1 MKSVSFDKIKL
12 GGFWKDRF
20 ETNRVS
26 TIPSVFDRFSDT
38 GRFKAFECNWKE
50 GDPLKPHFFWDSD
63 VAKWLEGA
71 AYSIALSPDKELE
84 KKIDDVV
91 DLIEKNQGEDGY
103 FNIYFTVVAP
113 EKRFSNRD
121 CHELY
126 CAGHLTEA
134 AVAYYNATGKDK
146 FLNLMRKYID
156 YIYQVF
162 YVEDSAAFST
172 PGHEEIELALIKL
185 YDCTGDKKYLDLSA
199 HFINTRGT
207 SDKDSGIPEWATQL
221 YFQSDEPVRDFVRAK
236 GHSVRACYLYSGMA
250 DLAAKTGDKELLD
263 ACRRVFDNIA
273 EKQMY
278 ITGGIGA
285 TNQGEAFTEDYLLP
299 NDLAYSETC
308 ASIALAMFAKRMS
321 AIEPDSKYDDVAE
334 AAIYNCILSGV
345 SLDGK
350 SFFYVNPLEINVR
363 KFNQYKKW
371 YKSSQ
376 NLLTQRIEVFGCSCC
391 PPNIV
396 RFIPSIGD
404 YIYTYNDSTV
414 YVHHYIESEAEFD
427 GVSII
432 QKTEYPNEG
441 DIKFTVKGMA
451 GDNLALRIPG
461 WCDYFTVNGKPFTGE
476 IKNGYAFI
484 AIEED
489 EQNIE
494 LYLDMEP
501 RLVSANPEV
510 EADIGRVAVC
520 RGPIVYCA
528 EEIDNGN
535 VSLNNLSIDSN
546 FEPEIRFNHDFNA
559 YVIET
564 NGFEDAPSEK
574 LYSAYDPNAVTE
586 RKLRFIP
593 YFAFANRGESDMLIW
608 FRIR

>member
-1 MKSVSFDKIKL
+1 MKYVPFNKIKL
-12 GGFWKDRF
+12 GGFWQERF
-20 ETNRVS
+20 LINQRS
-26 TIPSVFDRFSDT
+26 TIPSVYERFSET
-38 GRFKAFECNWKE
+38 GRFKAFECSWKE

-71 AYSIALSPDKELE
+71 AYTIAVSPDAELE
-84 KKIDDVV
+84 KKIDEIV

-103 FNIYFTVVAP
+103 FNTYYTVVEP
-113 EKRFSNRD
+113 ENRFTNRD
-121 CHELY
+121 RHELY

-134 AVAYYNATGKDK
+134 AVAYYYATGKDK
-146 FLNLMRKYID
+146 FLRLMRKYID

-162 YVEDSAAFST
+162 YVESSASFLT

-185 YDCTGDKKYLDLSA
+185 YDCTGEKKYLDLCA
-199 HFINTRGT
+199 YFINTRGT
-207 SDKDSGIPEWATQL
+207 SDKDDITVNDFGSL
-221 YFQSDEPVRDFVRAK
+221 YYQSDEPVRDFTRAK

-263 ACRRVFDNIA
+263 ACKRVFDSIA

-299 NDLAYSETC
+299 NELAYSETC
-308 ASIALAMFAKRMS
+308 AAIALAMFARRMS
-321 AIEPDSKYDDVAE
+321 AIEPNSKYDDAAE
-334 AAIYNCILSGV
+334 AAIYNCVLSGV
-345 SLDGK
+345 SLNGK
-350 SFFYVNPLEINVR
+350 AFFYVNPLEINIK

-371 YKSSQ
+371 YKTTQS
-376 NLLTQRIEVFGCSCC
+376 LLTQRVEVFDCSCC
-391 PPNIV
+391 PPNIA

-414 YVHHYIESEAEFD
+414 YIHHYIESESEFD
-427 GVSII
+427 GVSIT

-441 DIKFTVKGMA
+441 DIKLSIKGLA
-451 GDNLALRIPG
+451 GDSVALRIPD
-461 WCDYFTVNGKPFTGE
+461 WCDYFTINGKPFNGE
-476 IKNGYAFI
+476 MKNGYAYVN
-484 AIEED
+484 IEND
-489 EQNIE
+489 EQDIA

-501 RLVSANPEV
+501 RLVSANPDV
-510 EADIGRVAVC
+510 EANVGRAAVC

-535 VSLNNLSIDSN
+535 VPLNNLSIDSS
-546 FEPEIRFNHDFNA
+546 FETEIKFNHDFNS
-559 YVIET
+559 YVVEV
-564 NGFEDAPSEK
+564 NGFEDSPSEK
-574 LYSAYDPNAVTE
+574 LYSTYNPNAVSE
-586 RKLRFIP
+586 RRLHFIP
-593 YFAFANRGESDMLIW
+593 YYAFANRGETDMLIW

>member
-1 MKSVSFDKIKL
+1 MKSVSFDKITA
-12 GGFWKDRF
+12 GGFWK
-20 ETNRVS
+20 NRIDINRTS
-26 TIPSVFDRFSDT
+26 TIPMVYNRFCDT
-38 GRFKAFECNWKE
+38 GRFDAFKCDWKE
-50 GDPLKPHFFWDSD
+50 GDPDKPHFFWDSD

-71 AYSIALSPDKELE
+71 AYSITLTPDKELE
-84 KKIDDVV
+84 KIIDDVV

-103 FNIYFTVVAP
+103 FNIYFTVIEP
-113 EKRFSNRD
+113 GKRFSNRD

-146 FLNLMRKYID
+146 FLKLMRKYID

-185 YDCTGDKKYLDLSA
+185 YDCTGEKKYLDLCA

-207 SDKDSGIPEWATQL
+207 SDKDSGIPDWANQS

-250 DLAAKTGDKELLD
+250 DLAAKTGDKELLE

-308 ASIALAMFAKRMS
+308 ASIALAMFARRMS
-321 AIEPDSKYDDVAE
+321 AIEPDSKYDDAAE

-350 SFFYVNPLEINVR
+350 SFFYVNPLEINIK

-376 NLLTQRIEVFGCSCC
+376 SLLTQRIEVFGCSCC

-404 YIYTYNDSTV
+404 YLYTYDDSTV

-427 GVSII
+427 GISVV

-441 DIKFTVKGMA
+441 DIEFTVKGLS
-451 GDNLALRIPG
+451 GKKLALRIPG
-461 WCDYFTVNGKPFTGE
+461 WCDYFTVNGKQFGGE
-476 IKNGYAFI
+476 IRNGYAFVNI
-484 AIEED
+484 AED
-489 EQNIE
+489 EQNIK

-501 RLVSANPEV
+501 KLVSANPEI
-510 EADIGRVAVC
+510 EADAGKVAVC

-535 VSLNNLSIDSN
+535 VPLSILSIDSN
-546 FEPEIRFNHDFNA
+546 FEPEIKFNHDFNT
-559 YVIET
+559 YVIEV
-564 NGFEDAPSEK
+564 NGFEDAPSDK
-574 LYSAYDPNAVTE
+574 LYFTYDPSAVTE

-593 YFAFANRGESDMLIW
+593 YYAFANRGESDMQIW